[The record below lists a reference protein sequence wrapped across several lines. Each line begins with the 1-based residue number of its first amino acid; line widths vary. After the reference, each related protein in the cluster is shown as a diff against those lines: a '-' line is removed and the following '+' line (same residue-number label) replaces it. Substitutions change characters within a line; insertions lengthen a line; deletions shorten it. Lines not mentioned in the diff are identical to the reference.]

1 MDIKFTEE
9 FPLDRFV
16 NTANLDEVLYK
27 FENERKLSDL
37 PNYKKSYTLEEFLAE
52 FPNSTEDKSITSLEI
67 KDDASGNPLE
77 VKADK

>member
-1 MDIKFTEE
+1 MDNKFTEE

-16 NTANLDEVLYK
+16 NTANLDEILYK

-52 FPNSTEDKSITSLEI
+52 FPKTTEV

-77 VKADK
+77 VKDDK